1 MQNDSNKGVVVKPY
15 TLNELAELYQISWR
29 VFRSW
34 IKPFRDEIGEIRG
47 RVLTIPQVKTIFEK
61 LDYPPCFQLSGDR

>member
-61 LDYPPCFQLSGDR
+61 LDYPPCFQLLGDK

>member
-47 RVLTIPQVKTIFEK
+47 RVLTIPQVKIIFEK
-61 LDYPPCFQLSGDR
+61 LDFPPCFQLGDK